1 MHAEIDADIL
11 SQLILLEPIFHRFE
25 DLSGRSPTR
34 ADIDCMMAPEFF
46 EIGASGRLYSRDFII
61 QTLEERFRMPEPQP
75 DRFRASEFHL
85 LRVSAEAWLLSY
97 MLRQEIADAPR
108 ISRRTT
114 LWKKTAEGWKI
125 LFHQGTLVN
134 AVNPPEATK
143 T

>member
-11 SQLILLEPIFHRFE
+11 SQLISLEPIFHRFE

-34 ADIDCMMAPEFF
+34 AEIDSIMAPEFF

-61 QTLEERFRMPEPQP
+61 QTLEERFSTSESQP
-75 DRFRASEFHL
+75 DRFQTSEFHL
-85 LRVSAEAWLLSY
+85 LRVSADTWLLSY
-97 MLRQEIADAPR
+97 VLRQEIANAPR

-125 LFHQGTLVN
+125 LFHQGTLTDGV
-134 AVNPPEATK
+134 PPEATE